1 MRIAAHLGVLD
12 EVELIGPAIEHLR
25 RIGVEHVIVFDM
37 GSRDG
42 TLEAI
47 ERFAEPSVDLV
58 RLRNDTPWEE
68 LRRRTIESVRAT
80 PADWVL
86 FQDADEFW
94 LPASGSLQ
102 HCASLTGNDVVTVNR
117 YNVVATESGPAFA
130 MPPVPEAYSRI
141 LLYAQPIPSF
151 QRYLELHPEV
161 PWIRGVPVPK
171 VISRRECVGSVT
183 MGSHDVD
190 SADGCVARRAAA
202 SDLVI
207 AHLPVSSLERFRRR
221 VANIAEFLRLNPG
234 YLRGAEAWHWKRFHE
249 ISIREGTEQEYRRQL
264 IDQAR
269 LCSLAAAGT
278 VRTAAQLLHPPFAP
292 QPAGGAATG

>member
-12 EVELIGPAIEHLR
+12 EVEL
-25 RIGVEHVIVFDM
+25 IGVEHVIVFDM

-42 TLEAI
+42 TLEVI
-47 ERFAEPSVDLV
+47 ERLVGPSLDLV

-68 LRRRTIESVRAT
+68 LKRRTIESVRAA

-94 LPASGSLQ
+94 LPASGSLR
-102 HCASLTGNDVVTVNR
+102 HCASLAGKDIVTVNR
-117 YNVVATESGPAFA
+117 FNVVATESGPAFA
-130 MPPVPEAYSRI
+130 MPPVPQAYSRI
-141 LLYAQPIPSF
+141 LLYSQPIPGF

-161 PWIRGVPVPK
+161 PWIRGVPAPK
-171 VISRRECVGSVT
+171 VISRREYVASVT

-190 SADGCVARRAAA
+190 SADRCVARRAAA

-207 AHLPVSSLERFRRR
+207 AHLPVSGRERFRRR
-221 VANIAEFLRLNPG
+221 IANIGEFLRLNPG

-249 ISIREGTEQEYRRQL
+249 ISVREGTEQEYRRQL
-264 IDQAR
+264 IDRAR

-278 VRTAAQLLHPPFAP
+278 VRTAAQLLPTADP
-292 QPAGGAATG
+292 QPAGRAATG